1 MRIEADATG
10 GRREVKVI
18 ALITTIDVDDRIMK
32 VFFQKHPFDLTEL
45 DAIKM
50 IDKKVD
56 LAVEKCERG
65 DNSYLED
72 LAKAYE
78 MIEDYF
84 SELELNP
91 TSLL

>member
-1 MRIEADATG
+1 
-10 GRREVKVI
+10 
-18 ALITTIDVDDRIMK
+18 MK

-45 DAIKM
+45 DAVKM

-56 LAVEKCERG
+56 LAVKKCEKG
-65 DNSYLED
+65 DDSYMED

-78 MIEDYF
+78 MIEDFF
-84 SELELNP
+84 SEMNLNP